1 MKENIDSYKNVN
13 VVGKKF
19 EDLSYEEMS
28 FIVGGDG
35 ASPMSTPVTSL
46 TTLSL
51 VSIVSAASSAASGL
65 ISYTATH

>member
-51 VSIVSAASSAASGL
+51 AL
-65 ISYTATH
+65 R